1 MPDPVT
7 STAVIAILGTKA
19 LDLIEDSAK
28 ARVKAHL
35 GTLFTSA
42 EQKLLGKEKLD
53 AVDEAWANTLAHAYQ
68 RALQAFGNVLNPV
81 VNSGTEWA
89 SYRNPVEEFLNSG
102 AVAEHLLETA
112 RDPGNDSLP
121 DPQLLESEWMS
132 SGGFELPVPL
142 VWEMVAAYFRKG
154 AKDKAFVTPEVREVL
169 NAQNIDAIRALGEKL
184 VGVQITVKQEQYVSR
199 LRKKYAAV
207 ELANLAPAYAEDPGV
222 LVVSDVFEPQHVREN
237 PPPVEIPRDELEKL
251 ARDSKRDGTDD
262 ESIIALLDEM
272 GEDSGQNVAER
283 WKFQR
288 ASYAEQSVRPVLDVI
303 SRKDNRL
310 VVLTGEPGAGKSILM
325 RYLLLGIID
334 PVEADDR
341 REHWS
346 RHFVPTPDEGGD
358 LSRSVEHHFPLL
370 IELRDYYFTKRDED
384 EVNSF
389 SDYVEYL
396 GETQGYGINQQ
407 WLDQRLKSG
416 PSLLMFDGLDEIF
429 DKGDRD
435 EIMQQIVGITE
446 MYPKARVIVTSRPH
460 GYHETILRPAGF
472 AHFRLQDLDRD
483 QKESFTR
490 GWFGRVFPNSTD
502 DADER
507 INRVLDSV
515 DRSPSVRWLADNPL
529 LLTIMCLIAREK
541 ELPRE
546 RARFY
551 EQCIDVLV
559 HHWQINKHLS
569 KQEDEQNHNK
579 AVALLDEEDKKDLL
593 RRIAFRMQGSQAGLR
608 GNFISE
614 KELLELSEAWFK
626 DTYPEIGTVEAR
638 EAARLMVTGLWEQNY
653 LLCPRGPKLYGFLHR
668 TFMEFLTAT
677 EYVRR
682 FQKTPEFAL
691 GDLDAVFREHGNDPE
706 WSEVLRLICGEIGD
720 EFADPLIRTLLML
733 KEFPTEQL
741 NEKNQPN
748 HLVLGIRCMS
758 ELRGLSK
765 MENLGKFA
773 LECCVEFLRTVSPNT
788 INDRFMVDEFLDAVE
803 DIGDRWPGKS
813 YASNR
818 ILTDDAFAGFGN
830 GFYADFHAAVFRNHR
845 VVLSGRA
852 AQSPWTHW
860 SMIRTLTRYW
870 NELPDTR
877 NVVEAESVTFDNAS
891 VRGFALQTLATHFA
905 DDATRQLLS
914 QRAVN
919 DEYPEPRA
927 KALELLAGAE
937 RWADEPTRQ
946 LLSQRAVNDEH
957 PEPRAK
963 ALELLAGD
971 ERWDEH
977 EDTIAA
983 RNQFLAD
990 ISGAASADQR
1000 GAIVCQWFGTVKSSE
1015 PRSDAKKFVFRN
1027 EAYEW
1032 SSTLDPREPV
1042 SDEHLA
1048 QVAENSNL
1056 DDEQLAEM
1064 VEQMNESL
1072 GWDIRKG
1079 WPGPTDNER

>member
-7 STAVIAILGTKA
+7 STAVIAILGNKA
-19 LDLIEDSAK
+19 LDLIENSAK

-35 GTLFTSA
+35 ATLLTTA

-53 AVDEAWANTLAHAYQ
+53 AVEEAWANTLAHAYQ

-81 VNSGTEWA
+81 VNSGAEWVA
-89 SYRNPVEEFLNSG
+89 YRNPVEAFLKRG
-102 AVAEHLLETA
+102 PVAEHLLETA
-112 RDPGNDSLP
+112 RDPGNNALP
-121 DPQLLESEWMS
+121 DPQLLEREWMN

-184 VGVQITVKQEQYVSR
+184 AGVQITVKQEQYVSR

-207 ELANLAPAYAEDPGV
+207 ELANLAPAYAEDPGA

-272 GEDSGQNVAER
+272 DGDSGQNVAER

-288 ASYAEQSVRPVLDVI
+288 ASYAEQPVRPVLDVI

-310 VVLTGEPGAGKSILM
+310 VVMTGEPGAGKSILM

-334 PVEADDR
+334 PVETDAR

-346 RHFVPTPDEGGD
+346 RHFVPTPDEDGD
-358 LSRSVEHHFPLL
+358 LSRSAEHHFPLL

-396 GETQGYGINQQ
+396 GETQGYGINQK

-416 PSLLMFDGLDEIF
+416 PSLLMFDGLDEVF

-435 EIMQQIVGITE
+435 EIMQQIVGVTE

-502 DADER
+502 DAQER

-515 DRSPSVRWLADNPL
+515 DRSPSVRWLAGNPL

-559 HHWQINKHLS
+559 HHWQINKHLR
-569 KQEDEQNHNK
+569 KQDDERNRNK
-579 AVALLDEEDKKDLL
+579 AVALLNEDDKKDLL

-608 GNFISE
+608 GNFIGE
-614 KELLELSEAWFK
+614 RELLELTQSWFEETFP
-626 DTYPEIGTVEAR
+626 DVVGVQAR
-638 EAARLMVTGLWEQNY
+638 EAAKLMVTGLWEQNY

-682 FQKTPEFAL
+682 FQKTPDFELA
-691 GDLDAVFREHGNDPE
+691 DLDAVFREHGNDPE

-720 EFADPLIRTLLML
+720 EFADPLIRTLLTL
-733 KEFPTEQL
+733 KEFPTKHL
-741 NEKNQPN
+741 NEENQPN

-765 MENLGKFA
+765 MKELGEFA
-773 LECCVEFLRTVSPNT
+773 TTQCIAFLRIVRS
-788 INDRFMVDEFLDAVE
+788 VDVKDKFLRDGLFDAANNVLDCWPEGLATKHITPVFE
-803 DIGDRWPGKS
+803 D
-813 YASNR
+813 
-818 ILTDDAFAGFGN
+818 TDQPTT
-830 GFYADFHAAVFRNHR
+830 AVFFAQFEAIVFRTKRRIEEYLGHRNWAVR
-845 VVLSGRA
+845 IDALVAL
-852 AQSPWTHW
+852 
-860 SMIRTLTRYW
+860 
-870 NELPDTR
+870 
-877 NVVEAESVTFDNAS
+877 AESWTDES
-891 VRGFALQTLATHFA
+891 
-905 DDATRQLLS
+905 TRQLLN
-914 QRAVN
+914 QHAVN
-919 DEYPEPRA
+919 DESEHVRSQS
-927 KALELLAGAE
+927 LELLAGAE

-957 PEPRAK
+957 WQPRAK
-963 ALELLAGD
+963 ALELLASAEQWSDEPTRQLLSQRAVNDEGAD
-971 ERWDEH
+971 VRAIALELLAGAERWAEH
-977 EDTIAA
+977 EETLEVRRRFIAECIA
-983 RNQFLAD
+983 VKDGGEATCR
-990 ISGAASADQR
+990 
-1000 GAIVCQWFGTVKSSE
+1000 WFGIVNSSA
-1015 PRSDAKKFVFRN
+1015 PLSDAKKRVFSRDIDGG
-1027 EAYEW
+1027 YPY
-1032 SSTLDPREPV
+1032 LDPREPV

-1048 QVAENSNL
+1048 KVAENANL

-1064 VEQMNESL
+1064 VEQMNATL

-1079 WPGPTDNER
+1079 WPGPTDSER